1 MNTLWNVLGEFLNEL
16 RNILIPRHVIV
27 TPMVHYV
34 RFRTPL
40 LRNILKRWILFWR
53 KNRPKRIL
61 EQEVAE
67 DLEPGVHFYWAL
79 MTHMEHQ
86 VVNRQAIPLKPQTIV
101 TKDDKEMTVQTL
113 IVYRIRDAKTAVVET
128 FNPDET
134 IGEIAMKSAP
144 SVAAHFDYD
153 VIRKSMLQVEDE
165 EDMDKLIRKLKDG
178 RQMEPTQVTK
188 LLTAITQSCL
198 KKYGVDVEYCN
209 LIQATKTRSFR
220 IFTESASQ
228 LFTPDRETPASTS

>member
-27 TPMVHYV
+27 TPMVRYV

-40 LRNILKRWILFWR
+40 FRNIGKRWILFWR

-61 EQEVAE
+61 EQEE
-67 DLEPGVHFYWAL
+67 GQELKPGVHFYWAL
-79 MTHMEHQ
+79 MTEMEHQ

-113 IVYRIRDAKTAVVET
+113 IVFRIKDAKTAVIET

-144 SVAAHFDYD
+144 AVAAHFDYD

-165 EDMDKLIRKLKDG
+165 ENMDKLIKKLEGGK
-178 RQMEPTQVTK
+178 QMEPTQVTK
-188 LLTAITQSCL
+188 LLTAITRSCL
-198 KKYGVDVEYCN
+198 GRYGVDVEYCN
-209 LIQATKTRSFR
+209 LVQTTKTRSFR
-220 IFTESASQ
+220 IFTESAGQ
-228 LFTPDRETPASTS
+228 LHTMAPLTS